1 MELRHLQYFI
11 ALAEELSFTRAAR
24 RLHISQPPLSMQIRN
39 LEEELGV
46 TLFDRDRRNVAL
58 TAAGER
64 FLREARQIVDHVD
77 RAVRVAR
84 EAGRGFAG
92 TITLAINPS
101 LDLLLLPRLLRRTG
115 EELPGVEVCLRQL
128 SHREQIEALAQGTV
142 DVGFLRPP
150 LEERD
155 RRGLVV
161 ETLMQEALLLAI
173 PADHALARRKSVP
186 LGKLAGENCIL
197 WQRAVAPGSYDA
209 VLAACQAAQFCPR
222 IAYEAEAIQTALGLV
237 SGGLGIAFVPE
248 STRVLS
254 REGVVYTR
262 ITGNPVMLE
271 LSLVWRRDNGSPILP
286 HLLRLAK
293 EVARYPTGA

>member
-1 MELRHLQYFI
+1 MELRHLHYFVT
-11 ALAEELSFTRAAR
+11 LAEELSFTRAAQ
-24 RLHISQPPLSMQIRN
+24 RLHISQPPLSAQIRN

-46 TLFDRDRRNVAL
+46 TLFERDRRNVAL

-64 FLREARQIVDHVD
+64 FLREVRQILEHVD

-84 EAGRGFAG
+84 DAGRGFAG
-92 TITLAINPS
+92 TITLGMNPS
-101 LDLLLLPRLLRRTG
+101 LDLLVLPRLLRQMG
-115 EELPGVEVCLRQL
+115 EELPGVEVCIRQL
-128 SHREQIEALAQGTV
+128 SHREQLEALSQGAV

-155 RRGLVV
+155 SGFLVV
-161 ETLMQEALLLAI
+161 EPLMEEALLLAI
-173 PADHALARRKSVP
+173 PADHALARRRTVP
-186 LGKLAGENCIL
+186 LGKLAGESCIL
-197 WQRAVAPGSYDA
+197 WQRAVAPGAYDA

-262 ITGNPVMLE
+262 LAGNPVVLE
-271 LSLVWRRDNGSPILP
+271 LSVAWRRDNGSPILP
-286 HLLRLAK
+286 NLLRIARG
-293 EVARYPTGA
+293 VARRRG